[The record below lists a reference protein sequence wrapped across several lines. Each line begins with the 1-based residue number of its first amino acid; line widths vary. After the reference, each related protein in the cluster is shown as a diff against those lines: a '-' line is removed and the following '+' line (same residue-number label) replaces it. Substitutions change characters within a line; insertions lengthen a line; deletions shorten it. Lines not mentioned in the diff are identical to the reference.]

1 MSLIN
6 DALKRAK
13 QNQETNPPATP
24 PLEFRPVEPAQGEGR
39 RTSLLLVGLSL
50 VMVAIVG
57 MCAAL
62 VWYVSQ
68 KNGPALRVEASANP
82 RSVAPRTNTPAQPAP
97 KPKPP
102 VTVANPANTP
112 PAVTE
117 TVEAASVANEP
128 VVTAVVAAVEPLKSA
143 PLKLQ
148 GIFFNPKN
156 PSAVVNGRT
165 VYLGERTG
173 GFFVLAISPTS
184 VTFANS
190 TATNVLSLSE

>member
-13 QNQETNPPATP
+13 QTQQANPPTTP
-24 PLEFRPVEPAQGEGR
+24 SLEFRPVEPAQGEGR

-50 VMVAIVG
+50 VIVAIVG

-68 KNGPALRVEASANP
+68 KNGPALRVEASADQKQP
-82 RSVAPRTNTPAQPAP
+82 APHTNAPTQPAP
-97 KPKPP
+97 KPTPP
-102 VTVANPANTP
+102 VTVAEPAAAA
-112 PAVTE
+112 PATIE
-117 TVEAASVANEP
+117 NLESTVAASD
-128 VVTAVVAAVEPLKSA
+128 PLKLA

-156 PSAVVNGRT
+156 PSAVVNGKT
-165 VYLGERTG
+165 VYLGERVA
-173 GFFVLAISPTS
+173 GFFVLAMSPSS

>member
-68 KNGPALRVEASANP
+68 KKGPALLVEASANQRQSSP
-82 RSVAPRTNTPAQPAP
+82 VTNTPSQPAT
-97 KPKPP
+97 KAGTP
-102 VTVANPANTP
+102 VTVVDSSNTAPAA
-112 PAVTE
+112 AVLVE
-117 TVEAASVANEP
+117 TSATNEP
-128 VVTAVVAAVEPLKSA
+128 VVTAVTAAVEALKPA

-156 PSAVVNGRT
+156 PSAVVNGKT

-173 GFFVLAISPTS
+173 GFFVLAMSPSS

-190 TATNVLSLSE
+190 TVTNVLSLSE

>member
-24 PLEFRPVEPAQGEGR
+24 TLEFRPVEPAQGEGR

-50 VMVAIVG
+50 VIVAIVG
-57 MCAAL
+57 MCGAL
-62 VWYVSQ
+62 ILYVSQ
-68 KNGPALRVEASANP
+68 KNGPALLVEASANYQQP
-82 RSVAPRTNTPAQPAP
+82 PAATNTPTQPAP
-97 KPKPP
+97 KSTPP
-102 VTVANPANTP
+102 VTVAAPANTT

-117 TVEAASVANEP
+117 LIETSATNEP
-128 VVTAVVAAVEPLKSA
+128 VVTAMAAVVEALKPA

-156 PSAVVNGRT
+156 PSAVVNGKT
-165 VYLGERTG
+165 VYLGERIA
-173 GFFVLAISPTS
+173 GFFVLAMSPTS

-190 TATNVLSLSE
+190 ATTNVLSLSE

>member
-13 QNQETNPPATP
+13 QNQEANPPTTP
-24 PLEFRPVEPAQGEGR
+24 PLEFRPVEPAQGEGH

-50 VMVAIVG
+50 VIVAIVG

-62 VWYVSQ
+62 AWYVSQ
-68 KNGPALRVEASANP
+68 KKGPALLVEASANP
-82 RSVAPRTNTPAQPAP
+82 QPSPRTNAPAKPA
-97 KPKPP
+97 KPP
-102 VTVANPANTP
+102 VV
-112 PAVTE
+112 V
-117 TVEAASVANEP
+117 VEP
-128 VVTAVVAAVEPLKSA
+128 VPAAPSIADGVESADTNAEPALTATAVVAEPLKSA

-190 TATNVLSLSE
+190 TVTNVLSLSE

>member
-1 MSLIN
+1 MSLVN

-13 QNQETNPPATP
+13 QNQDANPPTTP

-50 VMVAIVG
+50 VIVAIVG

-62 VWYVSQ
+62 VWFVSQ
-68 KNGPALRVEASANP
+68 KHGPTLRVEASVSQQQLP
-82 RSVAPRTNTPAQPAP
+82 PRTNAPQPAP
-97 KPKPP
+97 KPTPP
-102 VTVANPANTP
+102 VTVVE
-112 PAVTE
+112 PAVTPATIE
-117 TVEAASVANEP
+117 NLEP
-128 VVTAVVAAVEPLKSA
+128 VVAASESLKPA

-165 VYLGERTG
+165 VYLGERVA
-173 GFFVLAISPTS
+173 GFFVLAMSPSS

>member
-13 QNQETNPPATP
+13 QTQEANPPATP
-24 PLEFRPVEPAQGEGR
+24 ALEFRPVEPAQGDGR

-50 VMVAIVG
+50 VTVALIG
-57 MCAAL
+57 MGATL
-62 VWYVSQ
+62 LWYVSQ
-68 KNGPALRVEASANP
+68 KNGHALLVEASSNYQLLLA
-82 RSVAPRTNTPAQPAP
+82 ATNTPTQPEP
-97 KPKPP
+97 KPTPP
-102 VTVANPANTP
+102 VTVVDPANTT
-112 PAVTE
+112 PAVAEVVE
-117 TVEAASVANEP
+117 TSTNNEAFITAVGAVVEA
-128 VVTAVVAAVEPLKSA
+128 LKPA

-156 PSAVVNGRT
+156 PSAVVNGKT

-184 VTFANS
+184 VTFANG
-190 TATNVLSLSE
+190 TVTNVLSLSE

>member
-13 QNQETNPPATP
+13 QNQEANPPSTP

-50 VMVAIVG
+50 VIVAIVG

-68 KNGPALRVEASANP
+68 KNGPALRVEASANQQQP
-82 RSVAPRTNTPAQPAP
+82 APRTNAPSQPAP
-97 KPKPP
+97 APTPP
-102 VTVANPANTP
+102 VTVAEPSPAAPAMVENLE
-112 PAVTE
+112 PAV
-117 TVEAASVANEP
+117 AAGES
-128 VVTAVVAAVEPLKSA
+128 LKPA

-156 PSAVVNGRT
+156 PSAVVNGKT
-165 VYLGERTG
+165 VYLGERVG
-173 GFFVLAISPTS
+173 GFFVLAMSPSS

-190 TATNVLSLSE
+190 TTTNVLSLSE